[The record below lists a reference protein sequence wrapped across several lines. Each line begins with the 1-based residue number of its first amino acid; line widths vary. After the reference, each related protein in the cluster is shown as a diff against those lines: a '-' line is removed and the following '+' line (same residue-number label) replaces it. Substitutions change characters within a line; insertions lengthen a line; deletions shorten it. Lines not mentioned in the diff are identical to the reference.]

1 MKKTIN
7 LNKIPFLIL
16 IILFT
21 SSLGSQSSV
30 KAQTVKEKYDN
41 WHNQIFRKLFFD
53 YHNHMD
59 NWGLA
64 ENFDAE
70 KWAEQL
76 QAADVEGVSVFAKCA
91 QGWRYYLKGDVG
103 WVHPEMPPGLDML
116 GNVVNACHKRGIKA
130 IAYYHT
136 FGSKKLEELH
146 PEWMGKNSK
155 NEPRG
160 LCMKTPLLEEHIL
173 PQIREIVRNYD
184 IDGIFFDG
192 TNIGM
197 CYCNDCRKGFQNDT
211 GFDIPLSKD
220 SPQWLDHVKWLNK
233 ESSELRQK
241 IMDAVHDEKPEVLV
255 SFNWSYT
262 PRQPEIVPDD
272 VGFLTCDIFP
282 DDQLFSGSYLGKYW
296 ATLGRSFDIM
306 NSAFLRWWGDWGCKP
321 AAAMQQECAT
331 IIANGGKTWLG
342 YMMPAQFGV
351 EPAVMEELGKTMKF
365 VKEREEFCRNSE
377 PVPYIA
383 VLHSTHQ
390 LYTKEPTQR
399 LDEKTLYSVHK
410 MLMQGGFHYN
420 ILNEKTLLENLS
432 DYKVV
437 ILPDQRYISEELAD
451 ALEKFVRNGGGVI
464 ASVLTGSQDEAYKP
478 TGKFILEDVLGVK
491 LTGNYPYTN
500 GYIVLNDKRLKDK
513 VLDMPHQVWGEF
525 TYVQPTTAGKL
536 ADLWDVYIRRD
547 GEYYQSGSS
556 PVGKNTGYPSI
567 TVNRYG
573 KGKAVY
579 ISGDIFGA
587 YTERNNWNLKNMF
600 RNLVDM
606 ALPETLI
613 SIDAPDNV
621 EVVLKKQENRTLV
634 HLINHNGERSFNN
647 TIAYT
652 ENIIPIFNIGVKVK
666 VNTPPSSVKLMPENQ
681 VLTWNTLDNGAISIT
696 VPKLDIYSIV
706 VIE

>member
-1 MKKTIN
+1 MQTRIN
-7 LNKIPFLIL
+7 FNKSSILLVAVL
-16 IILFT
+16 IIASQASHL
-21 SSLGSQSSV
+21 SL
-30 KAQTVKEKYDN
+30 KAQAIKEKSAN
-41 WHNQIFRKLFFD
+41 WHEQTFRKLFFD
-53 YHNHMD
+53 YHNHEG

-70 KWAEQL
+70 KWADQL
-76 QAADVEGVSVFAKCA
+76 QAADAEGVSMFAKGA
-91 QGWRYYLKGDVG
+91 QGWRYYQKGEVG

-116 GNVVNACHKRGIKA
+116 GDVVDACHKRGIKVV
-130 IAYYHT
+130 AYYHT
-136 FGSKKLEELH
+136 FGSRKVEELH
-146 PEWMGKNSK
+146 PEWMAKNSE
-155 NEPRG
+155 NEPQG
-160 LCMKTPLLEEHIL
+160 LCMNTPLLEEHIL

-192 TNIGM
+192 VNIRT
-197 CYCNDCRKGFQNDT
+197 CHCDDCQKDFQSDT

-220 SPQWLDHVKWLNK
+220 DPHWLDHVKWMNEK
-233 ESSELRQK
+233 STELRQEM
-241 IMDAVHDEKPEVLV
+241 MDAVHGEKPELLV

-272 VGFLTCDIFP
+272 LGYLMCDIFP
-282 DDQLFSGSYLGKYW
+282 DDQLFAASYLGKYW
-296 ATLGRSFDIM
+296 STLGISFDIM

-321 AAAMQQECAT
+321 AVAMQQECAT

-351 EPAVMEELGKTMKF
+351 EPAVMEELGKTMRF

-383 VLHSTHQ
+383 VLHSTHS

-399 LDEKTLYSVHK
+399 VDEKSLYSLHK
-410 MLMQGGFHYN
+410 MLLQSGFHYN
-420 ILNEKTLLENLS
+420 ILNEETLLEKLN

-437 ILPDQRYISEELAD
+437 ILPDQRYIGKELAD
-451 ALEKFVRNGGGVI
+451 ALEIFVQNGGGLI
-464 ASVLTGSQDEAYKP
+464 SSLLTGSQDEVYKS
-478 TGKFILEDVLGVK
+478 TGEFMLESVLGVK
-491 LTGNYPYTN
+491 LTGAYPYTN
-500 GYIVLNDKRLKDK
+500 GYIVINDKGLTDD

-525 TYVQPTTAGKL
+525 AYVQNTSAEKL
-536 ADLWDVYIRRD
+536 ADLWDVYLRKD

-567 TVNRYG
+567 TINQFG

-587 YTERNNWNLKNMF
+587 YTVRNNWNLKNLF
-600 RNLVDM
+600 RNLVNM
-606 ALPETLI
+606 VLPETLI
-613 SIDAPDNV
+613 TIDAPDNV

-634 HLINHNGERSFNN
+634 HLINHNGERSYNQ
-647 TIAYT
+647 TIEYT
-652 ENIIPIFNIGVKVK
+652 ENIIPVFNIGVKVK
-666 VNTPPSSVKLMPENQ
+666 VDTLPSSVKLMPENQ
-681 VLTWNTLDNGAISIT
+681 DLAWNESEDGLISIN
-696 VPKLDIYSIV
+696 VPKLEIYSIV